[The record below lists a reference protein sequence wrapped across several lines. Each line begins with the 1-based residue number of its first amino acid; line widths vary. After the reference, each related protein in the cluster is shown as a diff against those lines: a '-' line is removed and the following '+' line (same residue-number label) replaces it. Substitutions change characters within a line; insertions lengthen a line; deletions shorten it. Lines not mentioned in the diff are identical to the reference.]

1 MADLSDIEDALVG
14 LVVEATYPGGPGSP
28 CVVPGIAE
36 LNAYRGWPDAPTED
50 ASLAAGVVNATV
62 YSVPGAA
69 RNLTRYLSE
78 FREAS
83 RAPVTLTVTVA
94 GNTATFGGT
103 GGSGQIVAVLLNGQ
117 VNGVQASA
125 LPEDVASALAA
136 IVPGASAS
144 GAVLTVPAA
153 ADFEVRV
160 GAPITLAREV
170 RRQSQIFRITLW
182 CPTPELRDAAATVI
196 DGALADYDGLFIPL
210 RDGTSGLVAYHGT
223 FPDDTGQKSG
233 IYRRDLRYS
242 VEYATMQTRAVSP
255 ILFPRASVTL
265 AA

>member
-1 MADLSDIEDALVG
+1 MADLSDVEEALVG
-14 LVVEATYPGGPGSP
+14 LVVDAAYPGGPGSP
-28 CVVPGIAE
+28 CVVPGLTE

-62 YSVPGAA
+62 FSVPGAV

-83 RAPVTLTVTVA
+83 RAPVTLTATVA
-94 GNTATFGGT
+94 GNTVTFGGN
-103 GGSGQIVAVLLNGQ
+103 GGSGQIVSVLLAGQ
-117 VNGVQASA
+117 VHGVQAAA
-125 LPEDVASALAA
+125 LPADVVTALAA

-144 GAVLTVPAA
+144 GDVLTVPVA
-153 ADFEVRV
+153 ADFAVRV
-160 GAPITLAREV
+160 GAPVTLAREV
-170 RRQSQIFRITLW
+170 RRQAQIFRVTLW
-182 CPTPELRDAAATVI
+182 CPTPELRDAAARVI
-196 DGALADYDGLFIPL
+196 DGALAVFDGEFIDLPG
-210 RDGTSGLVAYHGT
+210 GTQGLVAYHGT

-233 IYRRDLRYS
+233 VYRRDLRYS